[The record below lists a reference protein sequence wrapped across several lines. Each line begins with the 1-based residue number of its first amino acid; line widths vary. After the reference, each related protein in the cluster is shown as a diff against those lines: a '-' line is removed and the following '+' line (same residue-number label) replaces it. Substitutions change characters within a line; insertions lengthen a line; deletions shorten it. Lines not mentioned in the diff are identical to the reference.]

1 MASLTY
7 QTILNQKID
16 TFISAFV
23 WDSDSLFKRNN
34 YLLHPGEYGKYREDI
49 FKELLRIV
57 INKDKS
63 IGDGFIITSDDERST
78 QCDVII
84 YNTNT
89 IPLIDGGIAKFYP
102 VEEVNGVIEIK
113 SELSYTELKNA
124 LRKLAEIKLLSRKR
138 RGIQEKRYIISGEA
152 DDIATF
158 LVCKKFKFKKNLD
171 FNKIYEGIPRRY
183 WHNGIMSIE
192 DGYYGYC
199 MQYDNLKDNMKKR
212 IKKINV
218 LRRLDQEAW
227 TYPVH
232 IEEDEVYFCNHMFAK
247 IDPNEPYRHIMEF
260 IVSLQKTM
268 QLVNIYASDSIVYL
282 GFEIDYQEKYEEVDY
297 LMRQEKDI
305 ETIQI
310 LNQALKT
317 EHRVRPY
324 DMKNIE
330 DVKENLRMIV
340 AEYLDYLHYSLGID
354 DILERFD
361 ESMEYYDPSTWFNG
375 ESSARDGSDL
385 IIKTYNSVSKAST
398 CLSDLARM
406 KEKECRNTLESI
418 LKMDDE
424 TKIKVL
430 GKAYP
435 WDEIIIDTIF
445 DNITEIEYQHNI
457 EDSIE
462 GFLKFIDEIFF
473 EAKDLAVKEMK

>member
-63 IGDGFIITSDDERST
+63 IADGFILTSDDNRST

-113 SELSYTELKNA
+113 SELSYIELKNA
-124 LRKLAEIKLLSRKR
+124 LRKLADIKLLSRKR
-138 RGIQEKRYIISGEA
+138 RGILEKSCIISGEA
-152 DDIATF
+152 DDIVTF

-171 FNKIYEGIPRRY
+171 FNEIYEGIPRRY

-192 DGYYGYC
+192 DGYWGYC
-199 MQYDNLKDNMKKR
+199 MQYDNLIDNMKKR
-212 IKKINV
+212 IQQVNV
-218 LRRLDQEAW
+218 LRRLEGEAW
-227 TYPVH
+227 PYPVH
-232 IEEDEVYFCNHMFAK
+232 IEGDEVYFCSLMVVK
-247 IDPNEPYRHIMEF
+247 IDLNEPYRHIMEF

-282 GFEIDYQEKYEEVDY
+282 GFEIDYQEKCEGVDC
-297 LMRQEKDI
+297 LMKQEKDI
-305 ETIQI
+305 ETIQV

-317 EHRVRPY
+317 EHRVRSY
-324 DMKNIE
+324 DMNNIE
-330 DVKENLRMIV
+330 DVKEKLKMIV
-340 AEYLDYLHYSLGID
+340 AEYLDYLHYSLEID

-361 ESMEYYDPSTWFNG
+361 ESMEYYDPSAWFNG
-375 ESSARDGSDL
+375 ESSTRDGSDL
-385 IIKTYNSVSKAST
+385 TIKTYNSVSKAST
-398 CLSDLARM
+398 CISDLVSM
-406 KEKECRNTLESI
+406 KEKECRNTLETI

-430 GKAYP
+430 GRAYP
-435 WDEIIIDTIF
+435 WDEIIINTIF
-445 DNITEIEYQHNI
+445 DNITEIEYQRNI
-457 EDSIE
+457 EDSMG
-462 GFLKFIDEIFF
+462 GFLKFIEDIFL
-473 EAKDLAVKEMK
+473 EVKEVK